1 MAALS
6 TTFEPAL
13 LKRVKNFSFCVCIRR
28 PVEILLADGTRGT
41 RRGFARRLSVH
52 SERWAEGV
60 TRSSPFPIYAPQGV
74 KGGKTRSEFM
84 RRAHTRGAGLQAQL
98 VW

>member
-13 LKRVKNFSFCVCIRR
+13 LKRVKNFSFRGCIRR
-28 PVEILLADGTRGT
+28 PRRISHGPTVPPYAA

-52 SERWAEGV
+52 SGR
-60 TRSSPFPIYAPQGV
+60 
-74 KGGKTRSEFM
+74 
-84 RRAHTRGAGLQAQL
+84 
-98 VW
+98 